1 MKVSRERY
9 QHGSVRKVPR
19 SQGFAWEFRF
29 YLTAPDGKRKLK
41 VQTFDSLKYPTE
53 RDVRKAVEGQLSAL
67 NAGTLGGKLAAT
79 MGTII
84 ERYMAEDFLAKA
96 AALFDGKLGRIPHP
110 SVLAIATRHRVSA
123 YDARFLSLADQLGS
137 RLITEDARLRAAAP
151 ALTQSLAEALA
162 AA

>member
-1 MKVSRERY
+1 MLLVDTNVVAYLLIEGDYTEAAQELHTRDSDWRSEAFLLVEFTNVLVS
-9 QHGSVRKVPR
+9 SIARKR
-19 SQGFAWEFRF
+19 M
-29 YLTAPDGKRKLK
+29 T
-41 VQTFDSLKYPTE
+41 
-53 RDVRKAVEGQLSAL
+53 LS
-67 NAGTLGGKLAAT
+67 
-79 MGTII
+79 
-84 ERYMAEDFLAKA
+84 MAEDFLAKVFS
-96 AALFDGKLGRIPHP
+96 LFDGKLGRIPHA

>member
-1 MKVSRERY
+1 MLLVDTNVVAYLLIDGDYTEAAQELRTRDPDWRSEAFLLVEFTNVLA
-9 QHGSVRKVPR
+9 SSIARKR
-19 SQGFAWEFRF
+19 M
-29 YLTAPDGKRKLK
+29 T
-41 VQTFDSLKYPTE
+41 
-53 RDVRKAVEGQLSAL
+53 LS
-67 NAGTLGGKLAAT
+67 
-79 MGTII
+79 
-84 ERYMAEDFLAKA
+84 MAEDFLAKVFS
-96 AALFDGKLGRIPHP
+96 LFDGKLGRIPHA

>member
-1 MKVSRERY
+1 MLLVDTNVVAYLLIEGDYTEAAQELHIRDSDWRSEAFLLVEFTNVLVS
-9 QHGSVRKVPR
+9 SIARKR
-19 SQGFAWEFRF
+19 M
-29 YLTAPDGKRKLK
+29 T
-41 VQTFDSLKYPTE
+41 
-53 RDVRKAVEGQLSAL
+53 LS
-67 NAGTLGGKLAAT
+67 
-79 MGTII
+79 
-84 ERYMAEDFLAKA
+84 MAEDFLAKVV
-96 AALFDGKLGRIPHP
+96 ALFDGKLGRIPHA